1 MPGFNQTGPLGNGTG
16 GGRGVGPC
24 GGGKRHRGTAG
35 SQGMGRT
42 RLGAGQALNVDERTA
57 LTQEAETL
65 ERALSDVRKR
75 LDKLNKVE

>member
-1 MPGFNQTGPLGNGTG
+1 
-16 GGRGVGPC
+16 
-24 GGGKRHRGTAG
+24 
-35 SQGMGRT
+35 
-42 RLGAGQALNVDERTA
+42 LNVDERTA